1 MDLFLSIIVPVYNAE
16 KTICRCIDSIINQTY
31 MYWELILINDGSNDN
46 SGKICDEYS
55 QKDERIKVFHKDNGG
70 VSSARNMGLHNAN
83 GEWVTFVDSDDWVK
97 ESYLSNLLNHVDN
110 NIDLVFSYS
119 EIHTKNSS
127 IKEKYSS
134 KVVTLDNLY
143 IAFLENDLHWHTSPW
158 SKLFKMS
165 IILQYNIL
173 FDEKLMLGEDLFFLY
188 SFMLK
193 TNSIYISSDTD
204 YCYMYDSFNSLTK
217 RFFTIE
223 SEIYLYN
230 RINFIIDRMSS
241 IVNKNNNLAIDK
253 FHEMKGKSVRRFLNA
268 LYHTS
273 MIHKTVK
280 ERITLMKEVDLNE
293 YIHYFNPDSYKE
305 IFLQCLLRRNYLLIY
320 DFIRKF
326 IVNIKLLLRI

>member
-1 MDLFLSIIVPVYNAE
+1 MISIIVPVYNSGFTLE
-16 KTICRCIDSIINQTY
+16 KCIESILKQTY
-31 MYWELILINDGSNDN
+31 ANWELLLINDGSKDN
-46 SGKICDEYS
+46 SGAICEAYS
-55 QKDERIKVFHKDNGG
+55 QKDERIKVFHKENGG

-97 ESYLSNLLNHVDN
+97 ESYLSNLLYHVDD

-119 EIHTKNSS
+119 EIHTKNSF

-165 IILQYNIL
+165 IILKYNIS

-188 SFMLK
+188 SYMLK

-223 SEIYLYN
+223 SEIYLYK
-230 RINFIIDRMSS
+230 RINFIIDQMSY

-253 FHEMKGKSVRRFLNA
+253 FHEMKGKYVRRFLNA

-280 ERITLMKEVDLNE
+280 ERIAMMKEVDLNE

-305 IFLQCLLRRNYLLIY
+305 IFLQCLLRRDYLLIY
-320 DFIRKF
+320 DLIRKY
-326 IVNIKLLLRI
+326 IVNIKLLVRLQ